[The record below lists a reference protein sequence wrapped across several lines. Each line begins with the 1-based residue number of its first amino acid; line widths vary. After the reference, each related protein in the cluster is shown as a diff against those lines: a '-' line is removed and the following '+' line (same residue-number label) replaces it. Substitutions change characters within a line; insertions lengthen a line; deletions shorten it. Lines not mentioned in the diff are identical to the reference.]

1 MSKIATTVKNRAVA
15 NANPA
20 AASVSVMLNSMLD
33 SEGYRRRFDELLGKR
48 SPQFVSSI
56 ITMVND
62 NPNMI
67 EAFRNNPLSVVKS
80 ALRAAT
86 YDLPIDPA
94 LGYAYIIPFRN
105 KGRMDATFVLGYK
118 GMIQLA
124 LRTGAYNKLNVTDIR
139 KGELKRFNYLTEDM
153 DIDFIEDEEE
163 RRALPIVGW
172 AGYFRLVNGTE
183 KTIYMTCGQVEAHEQ
198 EHRKGQY
205 MTQVWR
211 DHFDAMASKTVLREL
226 LGKWGIM
233 SIDYQRADN
242 ATLAAAEAIAT
253 DNWDGEDALIN
264 ADGEIIHEEA
274 QEAPQAI
281 EPPKESIPFEP
292 DAEAVPLPWDAQEG
306 IK

>member
-20 AASVSVMLNSMLD
+20 AASVSVMLNSILD
-33 SEGYRRRFDELLGKR
+33 SDGYRRRFDELLGKR
-48 SPQFVSSI
+48 APQFVSSI

-62 NPNMI
+62 DPNMI
-67 EAFRNNPLSVVKS
+67 EAFQNSPISVIKS

-105 KGRMDATFVLGYK
+105 KGRMEATFILGYK
-118 GMIQLA
+118 GMLQLA
-124 LRTGAYNKLNVTDIR
+124 LRTGVYNKINVTDVR
-139 KGELKRFNYLTEDM
+139 KGELKRYDRLTEDVE
-153 DIDFIEDEEE
+153 IDFVEDEQE
-163 RRALPIVGW
+163 RESLPIVGW

-183 KTIYMTCGQVEAHEQ
+183 KMIYMTRGQIEAHEQ
-198 EHRKGQY
+198 KNRKGQY
-205 MTQVWR
+205 MAKGWR
-211 DHFDAMASKTVLREL
+211 ENFEAMARKTVLRKL
-226 LGKWGIM
+226 LGTWGIM

-253 DNWDGEDALIN
+253 DNWDGEGALIN
-264 ADGEIIHEEA
+264 ADGEIIREEA
-274 QEAPQAI
+274 AQAI